1 MASYEIVLYWIRVE
15 ILFWIYWVKRLN
27 LKIIICIYDAIKYAI
42 KIILIF
48 PLSFFKTVLSR
59 S

>member
-15 ILFWIYWVKRLN
+15 ILFWIYWVKQLN
-27 LKIIICIYDAIKYAI
+27 LKIIICIYDDIKYAI
-42 KIILIF
+42 KIILTC

>member
-42 KIILIF
+42 KIILTC